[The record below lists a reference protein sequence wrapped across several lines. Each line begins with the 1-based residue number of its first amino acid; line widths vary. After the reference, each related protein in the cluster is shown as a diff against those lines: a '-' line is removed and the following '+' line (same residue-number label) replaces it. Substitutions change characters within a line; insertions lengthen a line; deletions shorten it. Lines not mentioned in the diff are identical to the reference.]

1 MLRISA
7 ESIQPLKKKR
17 SKLDFKRIVEEEVEK
32 AVDASY
38 VAELRGKVV
47 GYMISYV
54 TSGNFGADK
63 CAWIAM
69 FGVDPKIMGQGIGQ
83 RLAKEIFKFHKSKGI
98 KEILTSV
105 RWDSTD
111 ILSFLKPWG
120 SKEAILSICESPL
133 PNLWWRALFSRECPL
148 GRHHRTGGNLWRHE
162 S

>member
-1 MLRISA
+1 MDDVIIRRLRKEDGEDISRIDA
-7 ESIQPLKKKR
+7 AITKTR

-38 VAELRGKVV
+38 VAEHRGKVV

-83 RLAKEIFKFHKSKGI
+83 RLAEEILKFHKSKGI

-111 ILSFLKPWG
+111 ILSFFKTLG
-120 SKEAILSICESPL
+120 FERSNFI
-133 PNLWWRALFSRECPL
+133 NLRKTLD
-148 GRHHRTGGNLWRHE
+148 
-162 S
+162 

>member
-1 MLRISA
+1 MDDVTIRRLRKDDFEDISRIDA
-7 ESIQPLKKKR
+7 AITKTR
-17 SKLDFKRIVEEEVEK
+17 SKLDFKRIVEEEVER

-38 VAELRGKVV
+38 VAERRGRVV

-69 FGVDPKIMGQGIGQ
+69 FGVDPKMMGQGIGQ
-83 RLAKEIFKFHKSKGI
+83 RLAEEIFRFHKSRGI

-111 ILSFLKPWG
+111 ILSFFKTLG
-120 SKEAILSICESPL
+120 FERSNFI
-133 PNLWWRALFSRECPL
+133 NLRKTL
-148 GRHHRTGGNLWRHE
+148 N
-162 S
+162 

>member
-1 MLRISA
+1 MDDVIIRRLRKEDGEDINRIDA
-7 ESIQPLKKKR
+7 AITKTR

-54 TSGNFGADK
+54 TSGNFGADQ

-69 FGVDPKIMGQGIGQ
+69 FGVDPKIMGQGVGQ
-83 RLAKEIFKFHKSKGI
+83 RLAEEIFKFHKGRGI

-111 ILSFLKPWG
+111 ILSFFKTLG
-120 SKEAILSICESPL
+120 FERSNFI
-133 PNLWWRALFSRECPL
+133 NLRKTLD
-148 GRHHRTGGNLWRHE
+148 
-162 S
+162 